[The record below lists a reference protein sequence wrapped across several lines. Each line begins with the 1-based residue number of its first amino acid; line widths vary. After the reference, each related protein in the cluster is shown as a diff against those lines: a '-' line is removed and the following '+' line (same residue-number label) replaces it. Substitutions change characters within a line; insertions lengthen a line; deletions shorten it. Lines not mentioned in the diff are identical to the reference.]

1 MKTETMNPET
11 GYDPFI
17 DSLSGLL
24 GQNRTAELYQD
35 AMDIGLPVL
44 FIDIDHFKAINDV
57 FSYKA
62 GDHVIKDLGRMIR
75 MFFPENQAGRKGGD
89 EFIVVFENESPETL
103 EKAYKF
109 VNYVEKYLTVRS
121 PTGWHYSVTISAGYA
136 KGFMDFDTM
145 LPACEYLLKQAK
157 RNNKNCLALFL
168 QNECVFRRGSLMSPT
183 SRKYLGEY
191 SFVQSK
197 QFLDLF
203 RWYHASR
210 IDKRFDK
217 TLDVLFRMMNDI
229 VL

>member
-1 MKTETMNPET
+1 METETMNPET

-24 GQNRTAELYQD
+24 GQNSTAELYQD
-35 AMDIGLPVL
+35 ALDIGLPIL

-62 GDHVIKDLGRMIR
+62 GDEVIKDLGRMIR
-75 MFFPENQAGRKGGD
+75 MFFPENKAGRKGGD
-89 EFIVVFENESPETL
+89 EFIVVFENESPETQ
-103 EKAYKF
+103 EKAYDF

-121 PTGWHYSVTISAGYA
+121 PVGWHYSVTISAGYA
-136 KGFMDFDTM
+136 QGFVDLDTM

-157 RNNKNCLALFL
+157 LNHKNCLALFL
-168 QNECVFRRGSLMSPT
+168 ENECVFRHGSLMSPE
-183 SRKYLGEY
+183 SRKYLAEY

-197 QFLDLF
+197 QFLELF

-210 IDKRFDK
+210 IDKHFDK
-217 TLDVLFRMMNDI
+217 TLDDLFRMMNAI
-229 VL
+229 VS